1 MLPRYVL
8 VFRFSIMK
16 TMAAGS
22 LLNLVH
28 VQLVLPVVQLSCT
41 VELLEVYEH
50 YYVVLNLLPVLNLL
64 FWTLTQ
70 GKFQIFNS
78 NYV

>member
-1 MLPRYVL
+1 
-8 VFRFSIMK
+8 MK

-50 YYVVLNLLPVLNLL
+50 YYVVL
-64 FWTLTQ
+64 T
-70 GKFQIFNS
+70 KFTTSSKFTFLDADTGEVS
-78 NYV
+78 NF